1 VAGSYKTKQSIRVR
15 ILAIVG
21 VLATGYLLLL
31 AMAKFTAGATRAHMD
46 QLSISIFPAALKL
59 REAQASFEQM
69 TRSYKE
75 AVLLEDPKT
84 LAAADVDAGSVE
96 ESLTTLREDLDG
108 SPELAHNVDDLLT
121 QFTGIRSRS
130 RETYAALLAS
140 RDNATTDLQGQV
152 FVLAADDRNLAA
164 AMLALDQSI
173 GVQFRGELDAIDLWT
188 NRSRVADVVML
199 MVALIGCAGAWW
211 VLQYKVLLPLDR
223 LARRMRDIAE
233 GDGDLTGR
241 LEVRGHDELDEVGR
255 WFNVFIER
263 IEQIVLRVTQNAAA
277 LGEAATGLAKIA
289 HETASQSAKQHDQ
302 AMHITASM
310 GEISTAVRQ
319 ISETTQSAAR
329 DARKAEENAH
339 SGGNTIQSTVATIQQ
354 LLVANQATA
363 TKIGELGLASD
374 AIGTIIGVID
384 DIANQTSLLALNAS
398 IESARAGEHGRG
410 FAVVAAEVRR
420 LAERTSRATKEIDQ
434 TVRAIQAG
442 TAEVVEAMRTSMGHV
457 EGGVGSARAAGDA
470 LARIIQ
476 GSEAV
481 QKMVTQIATASTQQS
496 YATQSVNTNLSE
508 ISSIIEATTNSSAL
522 AVDACDRLSHL
533 AADLNQLVGS
543 FKVRDELNE
552 PEEGK
557 GASGDDGV
565 VQQPPG
571 SLHARTRGLVART
584 AVRAISNHAS
594 HPTGR

>member
-1 VAGSYKTKQSIRVR
+1 VPGGYKAKQSIRVR
-15 ILAIVG
+15 ILAILV
-21 VLATGYLLLL
+21 VLAIGYLLLM
-31 AMAKFTAGATRAHMD
+31 AMAKYTADSTSAHMD
-46 QLSISIFPAALKL
+46 QLTNTVFPAAL
-59 REAQASFEQM
+59 RIRQAQASFDEM
-69 TRSYKE
+69 TKHYKE
-75 AVLLEDPKT
+75 AVVIEDAGP
-84 LAAADVDAGSVE
+84 LAAAEKDADAVE
-96 ESLTTLREDLDG
+96 QSLTELRDQSPG
-108 SPELAHNVDDLLT
+108 SPEIASGASDLLA
-121 QFTGIRSRS
+121 QFVVLRARSHD
-130 RETYAALLAS
+130 TYTALLAS
-140 RDNATTDLQGQV
+140 KDNVTVDLQTQA
-152 FVLAADDRNLAA
+152 FALATDDRNLAS
-164 AMLALDQSI
+164 AMQGEDQI
-173 GVQFRGELDAIDLWT
+173 VAGQFLSERAAIDRWAF
-188 NRSRVADVVML
+188 RSRIADLFML
-199 MVALIGCAGAWW
+199 MVALVCCVGGWW
-211 VLQYKVLLPLDR
+211 VLQYKFLVPLDR
-223 LARRMRDIAE
+223 LASRMRDIAE

-241 LEVRGHDELDEVGR
+241 VEVRGQNELDEVGR

-263 IEQIVLRVTQNAAA
+263 IEQIVLRVTQNAGA

-302 AMHITASM
+302 AMHITTSM

-339 SGGNTIQSTVATIQQ
+339 AGGDTIQATVATIQQ

-363 TKIGELGLASD
+363 TKIAELGQASD

-420 LAERTSRATKEIDQ
+420 LAERTSRATREIDE

-508 ISSIIEATTNSSAL
+508 ISSIIEATTSSSAR

-543 FKVRDELNE
+543 FKVRDEIAG
-552 PEEGK
+552 PEGGDSPFDADGLLDGPS
-557 GASGDDGV
+557 GATMLRD
-565 VQQPPG
+565 PG
-571 SLHARTRGLVART
+571 RPSTILML
-584 AVRAISNHAS
+584 SAS
-594 HPTGR
+594 PSQASS

>member
-1 VAGSYKTKQSIRVR
+1 VSGGYKAKQSIRVR
-15 ILAIVG
+15 ILAILG
-21 VLATGYLLLL
+21 VLAIGYLLLL
-31 AMAKFTAGATRAHMD
+31 AMAKYTADSTSAHMD
-46 QLSISIFPAALKL
+46 QLTNTVFPAAL
-59 REAQASFEQM
+59 RIRQAQASFDEM
-69 TRSYKE
+69 TKHYKE
-75 AVLLEDPKT
+75 AVVIEDAGP
-84 LAAADVDAGSVE
+84 LAAAEKDADAVE
-96 ESLTTLREDLDG
+96 QSLTELRDQSPG
-108 SPELAHNVDDLLT
+108 SPEIASGANDLLA
-121 QFTGIRSRS
+121 QFVGLRSRS
-130 RETYAALLAS
+130 HDTYTALLAS
-140 RDNATTDLQGQV
+140 KDNVTVDLQTQA
-152 FVLAADDRNLAA
+152 FALATDDRNLAS
-164 AMLALDQSI
+164 AMQGEDQI
-173 GVQFRGELDAIDLWT
+173 VAGQFLSERAAIDRWAF
-188 NRSRVADVVML
+188 RSRIADLFML
-199 MVALIGCAGAWW
+199 MVALVCCVGGWW
-211 VLQYKVLLPLDR
+211 VLQYKFLVPLDR
-223 LARRMRDIAE
+223 LASRMRDIAE

-241 LEVRGHDELDEVGR
+241 VEVRGQNELDEVGR

-263 IEQIVLRVTQNAAA
+263 IEQIVLRVTQNAGA

-302 AMHITASM
+302 AMHITTSM

-339 SGGNTIQSTVATIQQ
+339 AGGDTIQATVATIQQ

-363 TKIGELGLASD
+363 TKIAELGQASD

-420 LAERTSRATKEIDQ
+420 LAERTSRATREIDE

-442 TAEVVEAMRTSMGHV
+442 TAEVVEAMRSSMGHV

-508 ISSIIEATTNSSAL
+508 ISSIIEATTSSSAR

-543 FKVRDELNE
+543 FKVRDEIAG
-552 PEEGK
+552 PEGGDSPFDADGLLDGPS
-557 GASGDDGV
+557 GATMLRD
-565 VQQPPG
+565 PG
-571 SLHARTRGLVART
+571 RPSTILML
-584 AVRAISNHAS
+584 SAS
-594 HPTGR
+594 PSQASS

>member
-1 VAGSYKTKQSIRVR
+1 MARGYKAKQSIRVR
-15 ILAIVG
+15 ILAILG
-21 VLATGYLLLL
+21 VLAIGYLLVL
-31 AMAKFTAGATRAHMD
+31 AMVQTMASTTHQHTQR
-46 QLSISIFPAALKL
+46 ISDSLFPASSALDDAEHDYAAVQKGYKDAVILEDQSSLTDALKASDSL
-59 REAQASFEQM
+59 HAALVMVRSSVASSSQLAPRAQLLLEHFESVSARSQQTYGAAVASKENLSDELESRVSAMADDNKRFEDEMEAFDVTLAQASKSEF
-69 TRSYKE
+69 
-75 AVLLEDPKT
+75 
-84 LAAADVDAGSVE
+84 AAVDAS
-96 ESLTTLREDLDG
+96 S
-108 SPELAHNVDDLLT
+108 A
-121 QFTGIRSRS
+121 Q
-130 RETYAALLAS
+130 
-140 RDNATTDLQGQV
+140 
-152 FVLAADDRNLAA
+152 
-164 AMLALDQSI
+164 
-173 GVQFRGELDAIDLWT
+173 
-188 NRSRVADVVML
+188 SRVVGWIVL
-199 MVALIGCAGAWW
+199 VVALVGCAGAWW

-223 LARRMRDIAE
+223 LASRMRDIAE

-263 IEQIVLRVTQNAAA
+263 IEQIVLRVTQNAGA
-277 LGEAATGLAKIA
+277 LGEAADGLAKIA

-302 AMHITASM
+302 AMHITVSM
-310 GEISTAVRQ
+310 GEIATAVRQ

-339 SGGNTIQSTVATIQQ
+339 AGGDTIQSTVATIQQ

-363 TKIGELGLASD
+363 TKIGELGQASD

-420 LAERTSRATKEIDQ
+420 LAERTSRATREIDQ

-481 QKMVTQIATASTQQS
+481 QKMVTQIASASTQQS
-496 YATQSVNTNLSE
+496 YATESVNTNLSQ
-508 ISSIIEATTNSSAL
+508 ISSIIEATSSSSAR

-533 AADLNQLVGS
+533 AADLNQLVGA
-543 FKVRDELNE
+543 FKVREELIE
-552 PEEGK
+552 PEDGEDPFGT
-557 GASGDDGV
+557 SGLEDAV
-565 VQQPPG
+565 PAHLQ
-571 SLHARTRGLVART
+571 
-584 AVRAISNHAS
+584 VRASNRPSILLSLSAKPSLQESIGH
-594 HPTGR
+594 

>member
-1 VAGSYKTKQSIRVR
+1 MKQSIRAR
-15 ILAIVG
+15 IFAILG
-21 VLATGYLLLL
+21 VLAIGYLLLL
-31 AMAKFTAGATRAHMD
+31 AMAQFTAGATRAHMD
-46 QLSISIFPAALKL
+46 QLSFSIFPAGLKL
-59 REAQASFEQM
+59 REAEASFEQM

-75 AVLLEDPKT
+75 AVLLEDPGALT
-84 LAAADVDAGSVE
+84 AADKDAASVE
-96 ESLTTLREDLDG
+96 TALTALREDLAE
-108 SPELAHNVDDLLT
+108 SPELAGNVDDLLT
-121 QFTGIRSRS
+121 QFSSIRSRS
-130 RETYAALLAS
+130 RETYTTLLQS
-140 RDNATTDLQGQV
+140 RDNATTDLQSRV
-152 FVLAADDRNLAA
+152 FALATDDRSLAA
-164 AMLALDQSI
+164 AMQALDKSI
-173 GVQFRGELDAIDLWT
+173 DLQLRGELGVIDLWSE
-188 NRSRVADVVML
+188 RSRIAGVVML
-199 MVALIGCAGAWW
+199 LIALVSCAGAWW
-211 VLQYKVLLPLDR
+211 MLQYKVLDPLNR

-241 LEVRGHDELDEVGR
+241 LEVRGQDELDEVGR

-263 IEQIVLRVTQNAAA
+263 IEQIVLRVTQNAGA
-277 LGEAATGLAKIA
+277 LAEAARGLARIA

-302 AMHITASM
+302 AMHITTSM

-339 SGGNTIQSTVATIQQ
+339 TGGDTIQSTVATIQQ

-363 TKIGELGLASD
+363 TKIGELGRASD

-420 LAERTSRATKEIDQ
+420 LAERTTRATREIDQ

-442 TAEVVEAMRTSMGHV
+442 TAEVVEAMRSSMAHV
-457 EGGVGSARAAGDA
+457 EGGVGSARAAGNA

-481 QKMVTQIATASTQQS
+481 QKMVTQIATASSQQS

-508 ISSIIEATTNSSAL
+508 ISSIIEATASSSAR
-522 AVDACDRLSHL
+522 AVDACDRLSNL
-533 AADLNQLVGS
+533 AADLNQLVGA
-543 FKVRDELNE
+543 FKVREELTE
-552 PEEGK
+552 PEEGNRPF
-557 GASGDDGV
+557 GAGDLPNG
-565 VQQPPG
+565 PPG
-571 SLHARTRGLVART
+571 QALVRHHGTPPAPPVLSASLASF
-584 AVRAISNHAS
+584 RASNW
-594 HPTGR
+594 PRD